1 MKKIQV
7 GFLMSYDYKLLKNSI
22 PLVYNEADSII
33 VALDENL
40 RTWSGEKFEV
50 DESFFLWLKSF
61 DTEKKIRI
69 YRDDFFDSNLNAM
82 ENEVKERK
90 MLASQMGIGNWIIQI
105 DSDEYFVNFK
115 KFTEELKL
123 RNNYLNNPEKKQ
135 IQIAGYYVNLY
146 KYTDDGILY
155 VSKPR
160 NQKFATNYPGYITG
174 RNTKEQ
180 VIYIPNIVI
189 HECLSRS
196 EEEIRT
202 KFTNWGHS
210 HQVNIDEF
218 LDKWRKIDQSNYDEF
233 ENLFYL
239 EPEKWKKLNYVEGG
253 SISEI
258 SNNLNY
264 RKLMPSKLY
273 ILSKNFGQWFKF
285 LLKQNLKT

>member
-1 MKKIQV
+1 MKEIQV

-22 PLVYNEADSII
+22 PLVYKDADSITI
-33 VALDENL
+33 ALDENL

-50 DESFFLWLKSF
+50 DENFFLWLKSF
-61 DTEKKIRI
+61 DTEKKIII
-69 YRDDFFDSNLNAM
+69 YRGNFFNSNLNAM

-90 MLASQMGIGNWIIQI
+90 MLAAKMGIGNWIIQI

-115 KFTEELKL
+115 NFTEELKL
-123 RNNYLNNPEKKQ
+123 RNKYLNNPEKKQ

-155 VSKPR
+155 VSKAR
-160 NQKFATNYPGYITG
+160 NQKFATNYPSYVTG
-174 RNTKEQ
+174 RNTKQQ

-218 LDKWRKIDQSNYDEF
+218 LDKWRKIDQSNYDKF

-239 EPEKWKKLNYVEGG
+239 EPEKWKKLNYVEGK
-253 SISEI
+253 SIAEI
-258 SNNLNY
+258 SDNLNY
-264 RKLMPSKLY
+264 RKLMPSKSYL
-273 ILSKNFGQWFKF
+273 LSKNFGQWFKSI
-285 LLKQNLKT
+285 LK